1 MIYLNNS
8 ATSYPKPQSVV
19 DAVTACL
26 TTVPVNPSR
35 SGFEVQGEDAPTAC
49 RQKLAAFFHA
59 EDPDRII
66 FTSGATESL
75 NMAIFGL
82 PLTEGHVITTA
93 IEHTSVLRPLKTLEK
108 EVGLELTIVE
118 SDSNGFVDPANIAA
132 NIQANTKA
140 IVVNHCSNV
149 TGQVLDIKSMADIA
163 HKHGLVFVVDG
174 SQSAGN
180 VPIDITETGIDIFVF
195 TGHKS
200 LYGMPGVGGMYIS
213 EGVALKPLKVG
224 GTGVKSELLSQPKE
238 LPLYYESGTH
248 NFPGIVSMA
257 AGIDFI
263 QNTGL
268 ERLNRTKHNHLKRLT
283 EELQNIPEI
292 TIYGSDNFDNRCAV
306 FCFNMVGIS
315 PPDLGYILEGS
326 FGIIARAGLHCAP
339 LIHQA
344 MGAYPHGSLRVS
356 PSYFTTTEEI
366 DFFVK
371 AIQEISVNIQHYE
384 NY

>member
-8 ATSYPKPQSVV
+8 ATSYPKPQNVV
-19 DAVTACL
+19 DAVSNYL
-26 TTVPVNPSR
+26 TTAPVNPSR

-49 RQKLAAFFHA
+49 RQKLAAFFKA
-59 EDPDRII
+59 DDPNRLI

-75 NMAIFGL
+75 NTAIFGL
-82 PLTEGHVITTA
+82 ALAESHVITTA
-93 IEHTSVLRPLKTLEK
+93 IEHTSVLRPLKVLEK
-108 EVGLELTIVE
+108 EAGLELTIVE
-118 SDSNGFVDPANIAA
+118 SDADGYVNPTDIAA
-132 NIQANTKA
+132 HIQTNTKA

-149 TGQVLDIKSMADIA
+149 TGQILDIKSVADIA
-163 HKHGLVFVVDG
+163 HAHGLVVIVDG

-180 VPIDITETGIDIFVF
+180 ISIDITGTGIDIFAF

-200 LYGMPGVGGMYIS
+200 LYGMPGVGGMYIR
-213 EGVALKPLKVG
+213 EGLALKPLKVG
-224 GTGVKSELLSQPKE
+224 GTGVKSESLSQPTE

-248 NFPGIVSMA
+248 NLPGIVSLA

-263 QNTGL
+263 QDTGL
-268 ERLNRTKHNHLKRLT
+268 ERIRRTKHNHLKRLT
-283 EELQNIPEI
+283 AGLQDIPEI
-292 TIYGSDNFDNRCAV
+292 TIYGSDDFDNRGAV
-306 FCFNMVGIS
+306 FCFNMDGIS

-339 LIHQA
+339 LIHKA
-344 MGAYPHGSLRVS
+344 MGAYPQGSVRVS
-356 PSYFTTTEEI
+356 PSYFTTTAEI

-371 AIQEISVNIQHYE
+371 AVQEISANIQHYE